1 MQELNRL
8 LIIVGQILCVA
19 EFICQIR
26 CRDSRIGGNFFD
38 SHSEQ
43 APSPNLLRCLL
54 NDFHSFFGLTC
65 GSRVR

>member
-26 CRDSRIGGNFFD
+26 CRKSRNGGNFFD
-38 SHSEQ
+38 SHSER
-43 APSPNLLRCLL
+43 APSPNLLGVC
-54 NDFHSFFGLTC
+54 
-65 GSRVR
+65 